1 MPTSLPWPAG
11 WAGPDR
17 ANMEMESEDPQPNLK
32 RPSVVLFI
40 ILLVIVLAALGIE
53 FLLGL
58 IPGLF

>member
-1 MPTSLPWPAG
+1 
-11 WAGPDR
+11 
-17 ANMEMESEDPQPNLK
+17 MEMESEDPQPNLK